1 MCVFDCCRVA
11 HMAALQA
18 ANAAAAQGQAH
29 QAMQQQVLS
38 CVSLAV
44 CPAHCEAYLI
54 KPACAAQYTQ
64 QHAERHVI
72 ALLWLYVLSIQCA

>member
-1 MCVFDCCRVA
+1 
-11 HMAALQA
+11 MAALQA

-64 QHAERHVI
+64 HAARRVI
-72 ALLWLYVLSIQCA
+72 ALLWFYVLSIQCA